1 MLKYFLIGWMCVG
14 TGTDTKCLRVASE
27 VTHPNYEECN
37 EYYQWV
43 QDDLKKEELNGYVT
57 LSFNCVQAA
66 SLEDILY
73 KQET

>member
-14 TGTDTKCLRVASE
+14 MGVDQKCLRVASE
-27 VTHPNYEECN
+27 VTHPDYEECN

-43 QDDLKKEELNGYVT
+43 QEDLMDLEGYVT

-66 SLEDILY
+66 SLEDVLY
-73 KQET
+73 KEDT

>member
-14 TGTDTKCLRVASE
+14 TGMDKKCLRVASE

-43 QDDLKKEELNGYVT
+43 QNDVAEMDGYVT
-57 LSFNCVQAA
+57 LLFNCVQAA

>member
-1 MLKYFLIGWMCVG
+1 MLKFFLIGWVCIGMGV
-14 TGTDTKCLRVASE
+14 DQKCLRVASE
-27 VTHPNYEECN
+27 VTHANYEDCN

-43 QDDLKKEELNGYVT
+43 QEDLMDLEGYVP

-73 KQET
+73 KQDT